1 MARKTGDRNRDYNQK
16 REQILAALQQRLL
29 KEDAA
34 RVSMSE
40 LAAAADVSLSSLRHH
55 VGTRAEAIG
64 AVLERLGRLGAP
76 FTTSL
81 AAPPQEP
88 LAESLRK
95 VMASLLLGLRMG
107 VLEIHAL
114 GIATGLRDRSVGPA
128 YLNQILEPT
137 LRCVET
143 RLGHHIDRGEL
154 PPCDVRLA
162 TLSLL
167 SPLILSALHQSGLGG
182 DCVRP
187 LPLERVCDEQVERFL
202 RAYGPVPQPQ
212 QQAPVTTPAQTTAPT
227 QASAAPRTRS
237 RPRGRTTRRR

>member
-1 MARKTGDRNRDYNQK
+1 MARKTGDRNRDYHLK

-40 LAAAADVSLSSLRHH
+40 LAAAAGVSLSSLRHH

-76 FTTSL
+76 FTQSL
-81 AAPPQEP
+81 AAPPVEP
-88 LAESLRK
+88 LYESLRK

-143 RLGHHIDRGEL
+143 RLGHHVDRGEL

-167 SPLILSALHQSGLGG
+167 SPLILAALHQSGLGG

-202 RAYGPVPQPQ
+202 RAYGPAPPPLQ
-212 QQAPVTTPAQTTAPT
+212 QQAPPPATPAPTTVT
-227 QASAAPRTRS
+227 KTAAPRARA
-237 RPRGRTTRRR
+237 RPRATPRR

>member
-1 MARKTGDRNRDYNQK
+1 MARKTGDRNRDYPLK

-40 LAAAADVSLSSLRHH
+40 LAAAAGVSLSSLRHH
-55 VGTRAEAIG
+55 VGTRAEAIS
-64 AVLERLGRLGAP
+64 AVLERLGRLGEP
-76 FTTSL
+76 FTKSL
-81 AAPPQEP
+81 AAPPVEP
-88 LAESLRK
+88 LYESLRK

-114 GIATGLRDRSVGPA
+114 GIATGLRDRSVGPS

-143 RLGHHIDRGEL
+143 RLGHHIERGEL

-167 SPLILSALHQSGLGG
+167 SPLILAALHQSGLGG

-202 RAYGPVPQPQ
+202 RAYGPAPAPVQ
-212 QQAPVTTPAQTTAPT
+212 QQAPTTTPPAPATA
-227 QASAAPRTRS
+227 AAPRARARKARKT
-237 RPRGRTTRRR
+237 PRR

>member
-1 MARKTGDRNRDYNQK
+1 MARKTGDRNRDYQQK

-40 LAAAADVSLSSLRHH
+40 LAAAAGVSLSSLRHH
-55 VGTRAEAIG
+55 VGTRAEVIG
-64 AVLERLGRLGAP
+64 AVLERLGRLGVP
-76 FTTSL
+76 FTASIAL
-81 AAPPQEP
+81 PPTEP

-95 VMASLLLGLRMG
+95 VMASLLLGLRLG
-107 VLEIHAL
+107 VLEVHAL
-114 GIATGLRDRSVGPA
+114 GIATGLRDRTVGPA
-128 YLNQILEPT
+128 YLNQVLEPT
-137 LRCVET
+137 LACVEA
-143 RLGHHIDRGEL
+143 RLQHHVDRGEL

-167 SPLILSALHQSGLGG
+167 SPLILASLHQSGLGG

-202 RAYGPVPQPQ
+202 RAYGPAQG
-212 QQAPVTTPAQTTAPT
+212 PADHPKRQEPPTTA
-227 QASAAPRTRS
+227 APKKE
-237 RPRGRTTRRR
+237 PRARVTRRR